1 MSKVLITGSAGFIGG
16 YVVEELLAR
25 GHEVVGLD
33 NYSKYGPVTRS
44 YDDHPDYRFVEG
56 DATRCRRCSPSSPP
70 TCDHFIAGAA
80 MIGGISYFHAY
91 AYDLL
96 ATNERIMAASCDAAI
111 AAHRAGRLQEGHLH
125 VLVDGLRVHRA
136 LALQGR
142 RRARVPPPMSSYG
155 FQKLAVEYY
164 ARAAWDQ
171 YRLPYT
177 IVRPFNCVGVGEGR
191 AIGEAEVL
199 SGNVKLAMSH
209 VVPDLVQKIVKGQ
222 DPLRILGDGTRCA
235 TTPTAATSPAASST
249 AMEHP
254 AALNED
260 FNLSTAESTT
270 VLELAEL
277 IWRKIKGTDVP
288 FRYDSDEP
296 FAYDVQ
302 KRVPDV
308 DQGPRGARLRG
319 HHHPRRHARRGHPVG
334 DLGGPPGTAV
344 IREHVSVATRQDEP
358 LSLASRVGRLRAG
371 LAGLF
376 ASAEKTRPITPRAV
390 VAAIAAVV
398 AATAVCL
405 LRIRGANGAS
415 PLNVLWAEDGSNFL
429 TDAYLYPPLHN
440 LVSPINGYHLLYGR
454 ILAEVASVFPVAWGA
469 GVLITLSAASSAVM
483 GLIVFVASGRVLPH
497 PLARVVAGLCIIV
510 TPLAYGMANQVA
522 PLHFVM
528 VYAAFW
534 CLMWTPQSRTGR
546 LVQFALLLLTALSTI
561 LAVFLLPL
569 AALRVWACWDRYSA
583 MLSGASDT
591 RTRAAS
597 SVIADRYGE
606 QGRYLRAETRPDLGG
621 QGVRDLGLAFRL
633 RRRQHAS
640 VSDRRLHPATT
651 REAAPANPTGWRCSP
666 LGRSSVRSCWS
677 RLAGSPAPTGCS
689 RRSPLGRRLS
699 SSLARSWST
708 DTW

>member
-1 MSKVLITGSAGFIGG
+1 M
-16 YVVEELLAR
+16 
-25 GHEVVGLD
+25 
-33 NYSKYGPVTRS
+33 
-44 YDDHPDYRFVEG
+44 
-56 DATRCRRCSPSSPP
+56 
-70 TCDHFIAGAA
+70 
-80 MIGGISYFHAY
+80 
-91 AYDLL
+91 
-96 ATNERIMAASCDAAI
+96 
-111 AAHRAGRLQEGHLH
+111 
-125 VLVDGLRVHRA
+125 
-136 LALQGR
+136 
-142 RRARVPPPMSSYG
+142 
-155 FQKLAVEYY
+155 
-164 ARAAWDQ
+164 
-171 YRLPYT
+171 
-177 IVRPFNCVGVGEGR
+177 
-191 AIGEAEVL
+191 
-199 SGNVKLAMSH
+199 
-209 VVPDLVQKIVKGQ
+209 
-222 DPLRILGDGTRCA
+222 
-235 TTPTAATSPAASST
+235 
-249 AMEHP
+249 
-254 AALNED
+254 
-260 FNLSTAESTT
+260 
-270 VLELAEL
+270 
-277 IWRKIKGTDVP
+277 
-288 FRYDSDEP
+288 
-296 FAYDVQ
+296 
-302 KRVPDV
+302 
-308 DQGPRGARLRG
+308 
-319 HHHPRRHARRGHPVG
+319 G

-583 MLSGASDT
+583 MLSGAMIPGLVLQAVSLATGTASRGDISEPRLDPIWAVKAFVTWALPFGFAGDNTLRFLPQTSPGYYTGGGTGESYWLALLASWALVGAVVLVAARRIT
-591 RTRAAS
+591 RPNWLFAAVALGQALIFFAGQVMVDGHLVMRYIYTPLLFVVVAICALLLPHQAAATTS
-597 SVIADRYGE
+597 SVTAEPVDTLRRLAPMVSFALLLAVACVVNFRSIGDGRPAWDAALRSAQADCEDSSAR
-606 QGRYLRAETRPDLGG
+606 T
-621 QGVRDLGLAFRL
+621 GLAR
-633 RRRQHAS
+633 
-640 VSDRRLHPATT
+640 
-651 REAAPANPTGWRCSP
+651 
-666 LGRSSVRSCWS
+666 LGRSGWAVVVPCE
-677 RLAGSPAPTGCS
+677 RL
-689 RRSPLGRRLS
+689 R
-699 SSLARSWST
+699 
-708 DTW
+708 